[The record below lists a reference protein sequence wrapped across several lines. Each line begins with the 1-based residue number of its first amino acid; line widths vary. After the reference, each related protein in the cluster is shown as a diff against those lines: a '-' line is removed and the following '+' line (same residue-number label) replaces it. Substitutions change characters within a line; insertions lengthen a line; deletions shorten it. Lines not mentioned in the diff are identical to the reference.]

1 MELPGVVERQVG
13 PDGVRIELDVHP
25 GLQCFEGHFPGHP
38 VLPGVVQIAW
48 GVHFS
53 RECFS
58 YGPAIRALEHIK
70 FKKPIHPGSQV
81 YLLLKR
87 DRRDGSVDFEYYDAD
102 VSYASGTL
110 RFMDST

>member
-1 MELPGVVERQVG
+1 
-13 PDGVRIELDVHP
+13 
-25 GLQCFEGHFPGHP
+25 
-38 VLPGVVQIAW
+38 
-48 GVHFS
+48 
-53 RECFS
+53 
-58 YGPAIRALEHIK
+58 LEHIK